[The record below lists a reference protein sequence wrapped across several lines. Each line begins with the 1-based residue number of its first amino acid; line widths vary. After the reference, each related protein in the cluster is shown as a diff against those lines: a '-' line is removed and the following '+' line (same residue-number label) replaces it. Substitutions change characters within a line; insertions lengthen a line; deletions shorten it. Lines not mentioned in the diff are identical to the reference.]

1 MNNLIKSVLGFSNLS
16 INDKVTKAQNIKDS
30 MQSSGYLPAS
40 SMPITYPAIQT
51 LITNLH
57 NASVVASNGNTA
69 DTVYMHEQE
78 RVLLSAFIFLKA
90 HIELTA
96 NNTTTP
102 NAIITAA
109 GLQIAVNGGN
119 NGVTELTLNAI
130 GNGKLQVSVP
140 RQANEKAFVYE
151 YSTDGGTTWLEL
163 ISSSLSKVTLTN
175 QTPGSNI
182 SVRYYSISK
191 TGKSAYSQVKTA
203 IIV

>member
-30 MQSSGYLPAS
+30 MQSSGYFPAS

-57 NASVVASNGNTA
+57 NASVVASNGTTA

-78 RVLLSAFIFLKA
+78 RVLLSAFNFLKA
-90 HIELTA
+90 HIELVA

-109 GLQIAVNGGN
+109 GLQVAVNGGN
-119 NGVTELTLNAI
+119 NGVTELTVNAI

-140 RQANEKAFVYE
+140 RQTSEKAFVYE

-163 ISSSLSKVTLTN
+163 ISSSLSKVTLSN

-191 TGKSAYSQVKTA
+191 TGKGAYSQTKSA

>member
-30 MQSSGYLPAS
+30 MQSSGYFPAS

-57 NASVVASNGNTA
+57 NASVVASNGTTT

-78 RVLLSAFIFLKA
+78 RVLLSAFNFLKA
-90 HIELTA
+90 HIELVA

-109 GLQIAVNGGN
+109 GLQVAVNGGN
-119 NGVTELTLNAI
+119 NGVTDLTLNAI
-130 GNGKLQVSVP
+130 GNGKLQVTVP
-140 RQANEKAFVYE
+140 RQASEKAFVYE

-163 ISSSLSKVTLTN
+163 ISSSLSKVTLSN

-191 TGKSAYSQVKTA
+191 IGKGAYSQTKSA